1 MGHMTSTNER
11 SLLTWAAA
19 HLEVVRSFAGSRIGG
34 VALPT
39 THHIPRE
46 PRTARLPPIPRRTR
60 GQARAARQRFEPD
73 GRPHG
78 KITWAPHGHPQSP
91 QDPHGPTAAPPRT
104 ARLAPIP
111 RRSRG
116 QARAARQPRHHV
128 LALDSDKRLCYQGG
142 PNARRHCMSTARVS
156 AIPTPRSA
164 TCRGRCRGRCRA
176 ARRTG
181 TIGLIK
187 PRAW

>member
-1 MGHMTSTNER
+1 MNDHYSRGRRRTWR
-11 SLLTWAAA
+11 WCAPSLAAA
-19 HLEVVRSFAGSRIGG
+19 SEVLHYPRRTTSR
-34 VALPT
+34 AN
-39 THHIPRE
+39 RE
-46 PRTARLPPIPRRTR
+46 PRACPQSHDAHVGRHVPLVNVLSPTAVHTARSHGLHMATRNHRKIRMVRRQLHREPR
-60 GQARAARQRFEPD
+60 A
-73 GRPHG
+73 
-78 KITWAPHGHPQSP
+78 WPQSH
-91 QDPHGPTAAPPRT
+91 DA
-104 ARLAPIP
+104 
-111 RRSRG
+111 G